1 MKNIDDLVNDV
12 YTYIERGADAPPEAV
27 QELSGRL
34 SQSISGQLRQRE
46 ASTVL
51 RMSNLGTQCDRK
63 LWYSINKPGDAEPLP
78 APARL
83 KFLFGH
89 ILEDLVLWLAEQ
101 SGHKVEGRQDE
112 CDISGVKGHRDAVI
126 DGRLVDVKSAST
138 FSFKKFDTNG
148 LVGNDA
154 FGYLT
159 QLGGYLHAAKDDPI
173 VQDKNRASF
182 LAIDK
187 TLGNMC
193 LDTYNFPEYNYHKM
207 IKQKKEILASPIPP
221 KRAFSDLP
229 DGKSGNRKL
238 GVACSYCPFKSKCYP
253 GLRTF
258 AYSTGPVFLTSVN
271 RLPNVPEVT
280 IGKNT

>member
-1 MKNIDDLVNDV
+1 
-12 YTYIERGADAPPEAV
+12 
-27 QELSGRL
+27 
-34 SQSISGQLRQRE
+34 
-46 ASTVL
+46 
-51 RMSNLGTQCDRK
+51 MSNLGTPCDRK
-63 LWYSINKPGDAEPLP
+63 LWYTVNRPGDAEPLP

-101 SGHKVEGRQDE
+101 AGHKVEGRQDE
-112 CDISGVKGHRDAVI
+112 CEIAGVKGHRDAVI

-138 FSFKKFDTNG
+138 FAFKKFDTNG
-148 LVGNDA
+148 LVGNDG

-173 VQDKNRASF
+173 VKDRDRASF
-182 LAIDK
+182 LVIDK

-193 LDTYNFPEYNYHKM
+193 LDTYKFPEYNYNKM
-207 IKQKKEILASPIPP
+207 VADKREILGFPVPP
-221 KRAFSDLP
+221 KRNFSDVP

-238 GVACSYCPFKSKCYP
+238 GVSCSYCPFKNKCWP
-253 GLRTF
+253 ELRTF
-258 AYSTGPVFLTSVN
+258 VYSTGPVFLTNVA
-271 RLPNVPEVT
+271 RLPNVQEVKD